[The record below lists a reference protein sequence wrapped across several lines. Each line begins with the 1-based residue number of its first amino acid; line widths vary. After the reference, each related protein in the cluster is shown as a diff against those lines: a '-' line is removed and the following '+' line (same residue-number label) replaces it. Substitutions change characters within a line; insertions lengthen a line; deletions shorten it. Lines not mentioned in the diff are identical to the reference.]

1 MTILKN
7 ELILVGKRFR
17 AIFGDFI
24 YLFLVV
30 FFGFPA
36 YDYREQPQEKDR

>member
-1 MTILKN
+1 MT
-7 ELILVGKRFR
+7 KRFL

-30 FFGFPA
+30 FFGFKA
-36 YDYREQPQEKDR
+36 ENYREQLQEKDL

>member
-1 MTILKN
+1 MT
-7 ELILVGKRFR
+7 KRFL

-24 YLFLVV
+24 YLLV

-36 YDYREQPQEKDR
+36 DNYREQPQDKDR